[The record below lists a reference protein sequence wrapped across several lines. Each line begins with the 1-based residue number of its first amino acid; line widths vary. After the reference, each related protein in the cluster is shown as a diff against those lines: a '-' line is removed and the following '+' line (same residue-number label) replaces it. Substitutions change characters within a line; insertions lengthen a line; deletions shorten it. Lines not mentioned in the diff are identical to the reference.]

1 MIKKL
6 ISSLVGCAMLCCTVS
21 APLVAGSADDSPEN
35 YMIFDPED
43 YGEQIYSYSNDTS
56 LYRSSSDERIPLDEI
71 PINESIIGL
80 DESVIKVMIDPGHNA
95 YENQSPVYSPYW
107 ESVMTWKLSNYL
119 QEELQA
125 LGVHADLTKSTLEEK
140 PALQPRGHKSKGYD
154 FFISIHSNAASYSS
168 MDKPIALCYQNL
180 SWTTIDD
187 TSREIGALLASKV
200 AEVMET
206 NQKGE
211 IFQRLSAE
219 DRDGN
224 GVWDDEWYGVLCG
237 ARYVGTPGILL
248 EHSFHT
254 NYRAT
259 IWLYNDDNLKRLAK
273 EEAAVIFQ
281 YFTEKKAK
289 DLATAT
295 TTETTKSTEEITTT
309 EITNYDN
316 TTSPV
321 ESITT
326 ETVTTTVRIDPVPV
340 ENGKIGDVDG
350 DGSVSIND
358 ATLALEYYARSIAG
372 LEARFIWLEDNLHG
386 EELIFKIADINSNG
400 QIDISDATSILRLY
414 AEMIA
419 GNIKE

>member
-6 ISSLVGCAMLCCTVS
+6 ISSLVGCVMLCCTVS

-35 YMIFDPED
+35 YMVFDPED
-43 YGEQIYSYSNDTS
+43 YGEHIYSYSNDTS

-259 IWLYNDDNLKRLAK
+259 LWLYNDDNLKRLAK

-289 DLATAT
+289 DIATAT
-295 TTETTKSTEEITTT
+295 TTETTKSTEETTTT
-309 EITNYDN
+309 EITTYDN
-316 TTSPV
+316 TTAPV
-321 ESITT
+321 ESTTT
-326 ETVTTTVRIDPVPV
+326 ETVTTTVRVDPVPV

-358 ATLALEYYARSIAG
+358 ATLTLEYYARSIAG
-372 LEARFIWLEDNLHG
+372 MEARFIWLEDDPHG
-386 EELIFKIADINSNG
+386 EELIFKIADINGNG

-414 AEMIA
+414 ADIIA

>member
-1 MIKKL
+1 
-6 ISSLVGCAMLCCTVS
+6 MLCCTVS
-21 APLVAGSADDSPEN
+21 APLTVSSADDSLEN

-43 YGEQIYSYSNDTS
+43 YGEQVYSSSDNTS
-56 LYRSSSDERIPLDEI
+56 LYGASSDERIPLDEI

-140 PALQPRGHKSKGYD
+140 PALQPRGHKSRGYD

-219 DRDGN
+219 DRDGT

-259 IWLYNDDNLKRLAK
+259 LWLYNDENLKKLAK
-273 EEAAVIFQ
+273 EEAAVIFE
-281 YFTEKKAK
+281 YFTEKKASEIV
-289 DLATAT
+289 T
-295 TTETTKSTEEITTT
+295 TTETSTTETTTTTT
-309 EITNYDN
+309 ETS
-316 TTSPV
+316 TT
-321 ESITT
+321 EATTTTIETTTT
-326 ETVTTTVRIDPVPV
+326 ETVTTTERIDPIPI
-340 ENGKIGDVDG
+340 ENGEMGDVDG
-350 DGSVSIND
+350 DGSISIND
-358 ATLALEYYARSIAG
+358 ATLILEYYAQSLAG
-372 LEARFIWLEDNLHG
+372 LEARFIRLKDDQHG
-386 EELIFKIADINSNG
+386 EELIFKIADINENG
-400 QIDISDATSILRLY
+400 EIDMSDATSILRLY
-414 AEMIA
+414 ADIIA

>member
-1 MIKKL
+1 MIKK
-6 ISSLVGCAMLCCTVS
+6 IVSSLVGCSILCCTVFS
-21 APLVAGSADDSPEN
+21 PIVVSSVDDSPEH

-43 YGEQIYSYSNDTS
+43 YGEQIHSYSNDTS
-56 LYRSSSDERIPLDEI
+56 LYHSSNDERVPLDEI

-95 YENQSPVYSPYW
+95 YENQSPVYSLYW

-187 TSREIGALLASKV
+187 TSREIGELLASKV

-259 IWLYNDDNLKRLAK
+259 IWLYNDDNLKKLAK
-273 EEAAVIFQ
+273 EEAAVIYE
-281 YFTEKKAK
+281 YFIDKKK
-289 DLATAT
+289 DIAT
-295 TTETTKSTEEITTT
+295 TTEVTTESTTT
-309 EITNYDN
+309 EITN
-316 TTSPV
+316 V
-321 ESITT
+321 TT
-326 ETVTTTVRIDPVPV
+326 ENTTTTVRADPIPV
-340 ENGKIGDVDG
+340 ENGKKGDVDG
-350 DGSVSIND
+350 DGLISIND
-358 ATLALEYYARSIAG
+358 ASLVLEYYSRSIAG
-372 LEARFIWLEDNLHG
+372 LETKFILLGDDLQKEQIVFDA
-386 EELIFKIADINSNG
+386 ADVNCDG
-400 QIDISDATSILRLY
+400 QIDINDATSILKLY
-414 AEMIA
+414 ADILI
-419 GNIKE
+419 GKIKE